1 MILKNQNRDRFLD
14 IQKISFEMDTGIG
27 SKARIGMIV
36 LASDHIIENEFREII
51 RIPGVALYQS
61 RIPNSPLISSDSLK
75 AMEDNISKQAMVIL
89 PEIKLDVLGYC
100 CTSASVVIGEN
111 TVIKTMSDSR
121 PEAKPTTPITA
132 ALAAFEALQIKKIG
146 ILTPYSN
153 NINVLIRKYIQG
165 QGYQVP
171 AFGSFNEPNDN
182 HVAKISPK
190 SIRNAVIEIGSRDEV
205 EGVFI
210 SCTNLRFI
218 NEAEAIERRI
228 GKPITSSNQAI
239 IWHSLRLANIQEKI
253 RGYGTLF
260 QKQLRV

>member
-1 MILKNQNRDRFLD
+1 
-14 IQKISFEMDTGIG
+14 MDDGVG
-27 SKARIGMIV
+27 SKARIGMII
-36 LASDHIIENEFREII
+36 LASDQIIENEFREII

-61 RIPNSPLISSDSLK
+61 RIPNSPIISSKNLK
-75 AMEDNISKQAMVIL
+75 AMEDNISKQAKVIL
-89 PEIKLDVLGYC
+89 PKVKLDVLGYC

-111 TVIKTMSDSR
+111 KVIKTISDSR

-153 NINVLIRKYIQG
+153 DINVLIRKYIQG

-171 AFGSFNEPNDN
+171 SFGSFNEPNDN
-182 HVAKISPK
+182 HVARITPK
-190 SIRNAVIEIGSRDEV
+190 SIRNAVIEIGSRDEI

-218 NEAEAIERRI
+218 DEAETIEQKI

-253 RGYGTLF
+253 GGYGALF